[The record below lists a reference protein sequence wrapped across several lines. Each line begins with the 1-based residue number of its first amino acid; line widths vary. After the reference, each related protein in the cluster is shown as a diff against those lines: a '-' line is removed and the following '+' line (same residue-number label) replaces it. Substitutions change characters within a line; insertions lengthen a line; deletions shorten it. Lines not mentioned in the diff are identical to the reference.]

1 MGDSN
6 QWGIRLLLVIVAVV
20 GVWKFITSPLEK
32 KGNNLP
38 IKISD
43 SSKQYSSQ
51 INDAFKVL
59 VKECPNVRSLRVTE
73 INAEYFSEVYEY
85 MSRDYGF
92 NRNVEFEVIDKESG
106 HHQWFDVGDGKTPGI
121 LIHKQPTADFC
132 RWDVDVNDVYFHPV

>member
-6 QWGIRLLLVIVAVV
+6 HWGFRLLLVIVPVV

-32 KGNNLP
+32 KENNLP
-38 IKISD
+38 IQIND

-51 INDAFKVL
+51 INDAFKIL
-59 VKECPNVRSLRVTE
+59 VKECPNVRSLRVTQ
-73 INAEYFSEVYEY
+73 INAGYFNNAYEY
-85 MSRDYGF
+85 MSRYYGF
-92 NRNVEFEVIDKESG
+92 NHNIEFEVIDKESG

-132 RWDVDVNDVYFHPV
+132 NWNIKIDGDYLYRI